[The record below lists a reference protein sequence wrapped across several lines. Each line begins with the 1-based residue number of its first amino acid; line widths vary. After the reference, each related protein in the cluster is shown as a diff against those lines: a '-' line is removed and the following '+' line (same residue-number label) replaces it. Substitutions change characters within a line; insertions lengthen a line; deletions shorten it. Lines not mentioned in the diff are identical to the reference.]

1 MLCTKCKTEYEG
13 SRCPKCD
20 GPVIL
25 VNNNDYLA
33 RRKAYEEKKVRE
45 NAEKD
50 KEKEPGKTKKKSS
63 GKMKSIFL
71 NIINSLKSL
80 KKPKLKNTNKKGV
93 KYIVVALV
101 LVLAGLAS
109 LGIYKLSTKKNYEL
123 FMRSNGKIYNVTGLE
138 SKFVCEQSDAIFA
151 SDYATFYTP
160 DRPLEV
166 RSGNIV
172 STLASDSGK
181 YFAAD
186 VYDSDS
192 EIYSLYVWDEE
203 GNVVDALNNFNAHEI
218 YCLTD
223 KGQLIYKEIQVINEE
238 GTVGSTS
245 LGMTEVKK
253 SSSKGDKKLA
263 ANSVTIESDLK
274 NAYVYSKSASIVFLD
289 NNSNLYRYDFDK
301 KKKDLID
308 VNIGNLYVM
317 SSDYDYVYGTSVEHI
332 NSSDNADSYMY
343 TSDSGCFLVNI
354 KKEESIRVSGALS
367 SGIIYVYDK
376 KNSCM
381 YMINNGNIMVSAYDG
396 ERFGQY
402 STVDSIGSQNN
413 YVFDKSSGELVYING
428 EGQLKE
434 LLKGTSKM
442 LMEGVSDGTLSLI
455 NNTEKSLT
463 YIKDGCQYYLKTSA
477 SKPVLMYNI
486 GSVSSTSD
494 TCYYKNKLYF
504 YDANNELRS
513 CNLKGKSGNSIGT
526 VERMWLG
533 TELK

>member
-1 MLCTKCKTEYEG
+1 MLCAKCKTEYEG

-33 RRKAYEEKKVRE
+33 RRKAYEEKKARE
-45 NAEKD
+45 NAEKERENA
-50 KEKEPGKTKKKSS
+50 KASKKTSPAINK
-63 GKMKSIFL
+63 IFL
-71 NIINSLKSL
+71 KIKNSLKSIR
-80 KKPKLKNTNKKGV
+80 KPKGKKINKKGIR
-93 KYIVVALV
+93 YIIIGVVLI
-101 LVLAGLAS
+101 LAGLAA

-138 SKFVCEQSDAIFA
+138 SRFVCEQSDAIFA

-160 DRPLEV
+160 DKPSEV

-203 GNVVDALNNFNAHEI
+203 GNVVDALDNFNAHEI

-253 SSSKGDKKLA
+253 ISSKGDKKLT
-263 ANSVTIESDLK
+263 ANSVTIESELK
-274 NAYVYSKSASIVFLD
+274 NAYVYSEASLIVLID
-289 NNSNLYRYDFDK
+289 NDNTLYQYDFDK
-301 KKKDLID
+301 KKKTLVD
-308 VNIGNLYVM
+308 VKVDSLYAM
-317 SSDYDYVYGTSVEHI
+317 SSDYSYVYGTSFEHV
-332 NSSDNADSYMY
+332 NSSGDADSYMY
-343 TSDSGCFLVNI
+343 TSDSECFLVSI
-354 KKEESIRVSGALS
+354 KKEESIRVSSVSG
-367 SGIIYVYDK
+367 SGIIYAYDK

-402 STVDSIGSQNN
+402 SDVDSIGSQNN

-434 LLKGTSKM
+434 LLRGTSKT
-442 LMEGVSDGTLSLI
+442 LMEDVSDGTLSLI

-463 YIKDGCQYYLKTSA
+463 YIKEGCQYYLKTS
-477 SKPVLMYNI
+477 SSEPVLMYNI
-486 GSVSSTSD
+486 GNVSSTSD

-513 CNLKGKSGNSIGT
+513 CNLKGKNGSSIGT